1 MKTEPS
7 QWLEGRALRPSR
19 RGFVIAA
26 ASAGITF
33 LSPVP
38 AGGQPALAQL
48 RSGWQHPPRSCRPH
62 TRWWWP
68 GSAVTR
74 EGILWHLDQMKAN
87 GIGGVEIIAVWE
99 WYEKGNIP
107 YLSEKWLEMVRFTID
122 QAEAR
127 DMEVAIT
134 FGPGWDFGGFW
145 VPPQE
150 RSKVLAPCW
159 VDVEGPARFD
169 AELPRYDRSRI
180 SKTGLFEY
188 VTEPEG
194 NSPDAHQVLAVVAG
208 RWNGRQMEESTLIDL
223 SERCTGERLQWPV
236 PEGRWR
242 ITAFRLEYTGQ
253 QNSSQNFRPRN
264 WVVDHFNA
272 SAMRRYCEF
281 LTGTFRRAF
290 GDRLGTTVD
299 SFFGDSFE
307 VVPLPDTI
315 LWSNELLSGFR
326 KAKGY
331 DLTRYLPALWWD
343 IGELTPRVRYD
354 VNHFLHEVALET
366 VFRTLRETIGA
377 VGVAARIQPH
387 YRFAP
392 EIMQAAGAI
401 HRPETE
407 VTTARFETVADPRK
421 ATVAAAR
428 FYGRPWV
435 SAEAYTFIHPE
446 RYRATLEELKRAT
459 DAFLR
464 DGITQFYNHG
474 YVYSP
479 EKEVVPERDVPFA
492 ERISHWNPWWPHYRH
507 LADYVARC
515 SFLCRQGNFTG
526 EILIYSPQAQAWTE
540 RAVWGIER
548 RVMPYGDLPK
558 TLVANGYD
566 YDPVNDD
573 VLQNRARISRGRL
586 QIGDHSYWILIV
598 QRIRALPVETLRVME
613 RFVASGGVVIALDCL
628 PESSV
633 GMLRRQ
639 ASDAEVRR
647 LTKSI
652 WGGRYPTA
660 HFLPQY
666 QFVPVPFVS
675 NEQPYTKTPPLRPAQ
690 RELLALLGRYIEPDF
705 LLEGERQS
713 DGLTFLHRRAGDVDI
728 YFVTNLQPE
737 AARERVSF
745 AVRGKQA
752 EQWDAA
758 SGETKP
764 LVIEERNGRSY
775 AAIDLPP
782 WGSRFFVFA
791 PELPVARPVPKP
803 VRLKVVPV
811 AGHWRLT
818 LSGVRFPKLE
828 KTLPQLGWWTEEE
841 ATRYCSGT
849 GVYRTLFDATPD
861 LTQQGLE
868 LVLDLGEVA
877 FVAEVYCNG
886 SSAGTCWMQPYRVSL
901 TGLVKPG
908 RNELEVRVTNLL
920 LNHVAAL
927 QGPLPVPEELVAHYG
942 ARPRYYERSLQA
954 TERDRAYR
962 PLPPGGLKGPVVL
975 EVWKPVHQA

>member
-1 MKTEPS
+1 MT
-7 QWLEGRALRPSR
+7 RD
-19 RGFVIAA
+19 
-26 ASAGITF
+26 GI
-33 LSPVP
+33 V
-38 AGGQPALAQL
+38 
-48 RSGWQHPPRSCRPH
+48 WQ
-62 TRWWWP
+62 
-68 GSAVTR
+68 
-74 EGILWHLDQMKAN
+74 LDQMKAN

-107 YLSEKWLEMVRFTID
+107 YLSEEWLEMVGFTID

-127 DMEVAIT
+127 GMEVAIT

-159 VDVEGPARFD
+159 LDVEGPAQFD

-180 SKTGLFEY
+180 PKAGLFEY

-194 NSPDAHQVLAVVAG
+194 NPADAHQIVAVAAG
-208 RWNGRQMEESTLIDL
+208 RWNGRGMEESSLIDL
-223 SERCTGERLQWPV
+223 SGQVNGERLRWAV

-272 SAMRRYCEF
+272 AAMRRYCEF

-290 GDRLGTTVD
+290 GNRLGTTVD

-315 LWSNELLSGFR
+315 LWSNGLLEAFR
-326 KAKGY
+326 EAKGY
-331 DLTRYLPALWWD
+331 DLRRYLPALWWD

-354 VNHFLHEVALET
+354 VNHFLHEAALES

-377 VGVAARIQPH
+377 AGVAARIQPH

-392 EIMQAAGAI
+392 EIMQAAGSI

-435 SAEAYTFIHPE
+435 SAEAYTFIHQE

-479 EKEVVPERDVPFA
+479 EKEVAPERDVPFA
-492 ERISHWNPWWPHYRH
+492 ERISHWNPWWPYYRH

-526 EILIYSPQAQAWTE
+526 EILIYSPQAQVWTE
-540 RAVWGIER
+540 KAVWGIER

-573 VLQNRARISRGRL
+573 VLQNRARISSGRL
-586 QIGDHSYWILIV
+586 QIGEHSYRVLMV

-613 RFVASGGVVIALDCL
+613 RFAAAGGVVIALDCL

-647 LTKSI
+647 LAERI
-652 WGGRYPTA
+652 LGGRYPTA

-666 QFVPVPFVS
+666 QFVHVPFVS
-675 NEQPYTKTPPLRPAQ
+675 NEQPYAKTPPLRPAQ
-690 RELLALLGRYIEPDF
+690 RELLALLRRYIEPDF

-752 EQWDAA
+752 EQWDAVT
-758 SGETKP
+758 GEMKP
-764 LVIEERNGRSY
+764 LAIEERNGRSY
-775 AAIDLPP
+775 AEVDLAP
-782 WGSRFFVFA
+782 WGSRFFLFA
-791 PELPVARPVPKP
+791 PELPAARPVPKP
-803 VRLKVVPV
+803 TRLKVLPI
-811 AGHWRLT
+811 AGPWRLT
-818 LSGVRFPKLE
+818 LSGVRFAKVE
-828 KTLPQLGWWTEEE
+828 KTLPQLGWWTDEE
-841 ATRYCSGT
+841 AARYCSGT
-849 GVYRTLFDATPD
+849 GVYHTVLDAPPE
-861 LTQQGLE
+861 LAAGGLE

-877 FVAEVYCNG
+877 FVAEVFCNG
-886 SSAGTCWMQPYRVSL
+886 TSAGTCWMQPYRVNL
-901 TGLVKPG
+901 TGLVKAG
-908 RNELEVRVTNLL
+908 RNELEIRVTNLL
-920 LNHVAAL
+920 LNHVAGL
-927 QGPLPVPEELVAHYG
+927 KGPLPVPEELTPHYG
-942 ARPRYYERSLQA
+942 AHPRHYERSLQA

-962 PLPPGGLKGPVVL
+962 PLPPGGLKGPAVL
-975 EVWKPVHQA
+975 EVWK